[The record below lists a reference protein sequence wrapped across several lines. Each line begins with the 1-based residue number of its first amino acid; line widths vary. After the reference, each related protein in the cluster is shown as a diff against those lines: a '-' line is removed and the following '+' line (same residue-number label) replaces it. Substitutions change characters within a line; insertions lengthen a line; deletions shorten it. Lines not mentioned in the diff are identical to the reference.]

1 MKIIMEEEILL
12 KNFWG
17 NKLFKYYLLLFILFL
32 IYIFFVLNKINN
44 INNYKY
50 LLIN

>member
-1 MKIIMEEEILL
+1 MKIIIVVEISL
-12 KNFWG
+12 KNFWE
-17 NKLFKYYLLLFILFL
+17 NKFFKNIYCLFILFL
-32 IYIFFVLNKINN
+32 IYILFVLNKINN